1 MLVKD
6 LFYTFSHLDDEVVG
20 PVEGETID
28 EDKSNIRHEFVYIT
42 VVGILRIWIR
52 LRGIGR
58 IDFALN
64 GRKVH
69 RMFDNRQIMRD
80 IESHNVHGFQER
92 RGILQ
97 LLQRT
102 NARLAKF
109 ELRHADS

>member
-20 PVEGETID
+20 SVEGETID
-28 EDKSNIRHEFVYIT
+28 EDKSNIRHKFIYVA
-42 VVGILRIWIR
+42 VVGILRIWIG
-52 LRGIGR
+52 LRGIRR

-69 RMFDNRQIMRD
+69 GMFDNRQIMRN
-80 IESHNVHGFQER
+80 IESHHIHGFQER

-97 LLQRT
+97 LLQ
-102 NARLAKF
+102 
-109 ELRHADS
+109 